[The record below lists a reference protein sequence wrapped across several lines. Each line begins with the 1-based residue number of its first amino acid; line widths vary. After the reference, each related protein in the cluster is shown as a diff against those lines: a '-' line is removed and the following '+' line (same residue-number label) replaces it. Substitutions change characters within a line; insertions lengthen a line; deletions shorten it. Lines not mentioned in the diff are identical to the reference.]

1 MSSKDNFDNNDFEKI
16 FSEIVSSN
24 DLNDISENIE
34 LDLNM
39 GAKELLL
46 IQQSL
51 ADNISNISEI
61 ICSILDNDNS
71 TLASDKECF
80 ELLGSIYK
88 ISEDLND
95 YILDHYSTIQAA
107 IIEDELD
114 EDIYDIEEEDYID
127 DDNDDFE

>member
-24 DLNDISENIE
+24 DLNNISEDI
-34 LDLNM
+34 DLTINM

-51 ADNISNISEI
+51 ADNISSISEI
-61 ICSILDNDNS
+61 ICSIVDNES
-71 TLASDKECF
+71 SSLLSDKECF

-107 IIEDELD
+107 IIDDELD
-114 EDIYDIEEEDYID
+114 EDIYDIEEEDYND
-127 DDNDDFE
+127 DDDDFE

>member
-1 MSSKDNFDNNDFEKI
+1 MSSKDSFDNNDFEKI

-24 DLNDISENIE
+24 DLNNISEDI
-34 LDLNM
+34 DLTINM

-51 ADNISNISEI
+51 ADNISSISEI
-61 ICSILDNDNS
+61 ICSIVENEGSPL
-71 TLASDKECF
+71 LSDKECF

-107 IIEDELD
+107 IIDDELD
-114 EDIYDIEEEDYID
+114 EDIYDIEEEDYND
-127 DDNDDFE
+127 DDDDFE